1 MVVISSFR
9 AVRSSFSL
17 NAFSPRNSM
26 MLACFARFSCSFT
39 TACRASCLSS
49 GRATSTA
56 LCAATLNTRA
66 RLPRQNRT
74 PCRILGILTKTNQI
88 LKHPAIIAADAD
100 IANKHKLITYFES
113 GANLLTTGSGI
124 DSAHV
129 QIETIKKFVV
139 LGGLTLFKNLPVK
152 LLNQ

>member
-9 AVRSSFSL
+9 AVRRSFSL
-17 NAFSPRNSM
+17 KACSPRNSM

-39 TACRASCLSS
+39 TACPASCLSS
-49 GRATSTA
+49 WRATSPA
-56 LCAATLNTRA
+56 LGAATSNTRA
-66 RLPRQNRT
+66 RLPKQNRT
-74 PCRILGILTKTNQI
+74 PYRILGILTKTNQI

-100 IANKHKLITYFES
+100 IANKHKLITYFDFA
-113 GANLLTTGSGI
+113 ANLLTTGSRI
-124 DSAHV
+124 DGAHV
-129 QIETIKKFVV
+129 QIEAIKKFVV